1 MKYSTFLKERGYTAA
16 IFGWLFFSIETFLL
30 TFRDAL
36 WLMLYVAVLLWGSFF
51 LLTFLDYRRE
61 KKFLTET
68 LEISERL
75 KEPYLIGEMEIPA
88 VTKEQKLWKEFLQTL
103 GKSMKEHVNEYRK
116 ETKEY
121 KEYIELWI
129 HEVKLPIAAAKL
141 MIDNHRQQIP
151 EGLEREIE
159 RIESYTE
166 QALFYARS
174 NDVEKDYFIREMPLS
189 DIVNEAV
196 SLNRRELL
204 AMQVNLSLHD
214 LELKVYTDAKWMIF
228 ILNQILSNS
237 LKYTNDVAPCIE
249 IYGVTSGE
257 NTSLLIKDNG
267 IGIREEE
274 ISRVF
279 EKGFTGSNGRM
290 KKKSTGIGL
299 YLCRKLCN
307 RLGHSIDLQSEEGQ
321 GCTVRITFPKSSYVE
336 GIKYE

>member
-1 MKYSTFLKERGYTAA
+1 MRYGTFLKERGYIAA

-30 TFRDAL
+30 TFRDAF
-36 WLMLYVAVLLWGSFF
+36 WLMLYVAVMLWGGFF
-51 LLTFLDYRRE
+51 LLTFLEYRRE
-61 KKFLTET
+61 KKFLIET
-68 LEISERL
+68 MEISEKL
-75 KEPYLIGEMEIPA
+75 EEPYLIGEMEIPA
-88 VTKEQKLWKEFLQTL
+88 LTKEQKLWKEFLQTL

-141 MIDNHRQQIP
+141 MINNHRLQVP
-151 EGLEREIE
+151 EGLEREID

-174 NDVEKDYFIREMPLS
+174 NDVEKDYFIREIPLS
-189 DIVNEAV
+189 DIVNETV

-204 AMQVNLSLHD
+204 SMQINLSLHD
-214 LELKVYTDAKWMIF
+214 LDLKVYTDAKWMIF

-237 LKYTNDVAPCIE
+237 LKYMDDVAPCIE
-249 IYGVTSGE
+249 IYGEKSE
-257 NTSLLIKDNG
+257 ESTSLWIQDNG
-267 IGIREEE
+267 IGIKEEE
-274 ISRVF
+274 VSRVF
-279 EKGFTGSNGRM
+279 EKGFTGSNGRL

-307 RLGHSIDLQSEEGQ
+307 RLGASVDLQSGENQ
-321 GCTVRITFPKSSYVE
+321 GCTVRITFPRSSYVE
-336 GIKYE
+336 EIK

>member
-1 MKYSTFLKERGYTAA
+1 MKYSTFLKERGSIAA
-16 IFGWLFFSIETFLL
+16 IFGWLLFSIETFLL
-30 TFRDAL
+30 TFRGAF
-36 WLMLYVAVLLWGSFF
+36 WLMLYVGLALCASFF
-51 LLTFLDYRRE
+51 LLTFLEYRRE
-61 KKFLTET
+61 KKFLAET
-68 LEISERL
+68 FAIAEKLE
-75 KEPYLIGEMEIPA
+75 EPYLIGEMEIPA
-88 VTKEQKLWKEFLQTL
+88 VTKEQKLWREFLQGL
-103 GKSMKEHVNEYRK
+103 GKSMKEHVNAYHK

-141 MIDNHRQQIP
+141 MINNHRPLIP

-159 RIESYTE
+159 RIEGYTE

-174 NDVEKDYFIREMPLS
+174 NDVEKDYFIRELLLS

-214 LELKVYTDAKWMIF
+214 LDLKVYTDAKWMIF
-228 ILNQILSNS
+228 ILNQLLSNS
-237 LKYTNDVAPCIE
+237 LKYANEAAPCIE
-249 IYGVTSGE
+249 IYGAASKESTG
-257 NTSLLIKDNG
+257 LLIKDNG

-274 ISRVF
+274 VSRVF
-279 EKGFTGSNGRM
+279 EKGFTGSNGRL

-307 RLGHSIDLQSEEGQ
+307 RLGHSIDLQSEENQ

-336 GIKYE
+336 EIKYD